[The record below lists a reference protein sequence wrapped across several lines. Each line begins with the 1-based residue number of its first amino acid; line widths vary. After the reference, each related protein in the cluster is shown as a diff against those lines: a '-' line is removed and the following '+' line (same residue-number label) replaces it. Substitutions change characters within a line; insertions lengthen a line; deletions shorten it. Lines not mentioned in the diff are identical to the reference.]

1 MIGWNLAR
9 NTPPIGVD
17 IGRQSVKLVQRDR
30 LGLDRSGRIVATSRQ
45 PLPAGLSPKDE
56 GYHQW
61 VASAVK
67 AAVDRGNFVGRRCVS
82 SLPAS
87 CVTVKNLRLPGM
99 PADELREAVNWE
111 IRDRLK
117 TDHEVSVQF
126 LRAGE
131 VRQGEDVREE
141 LIAMATETPF
151 VESHV
156 ESLCEA
162 GLAPLAV
169 EVSVT
174 ALARAFTRECE
185 EGVHVLL
192 DIGYESS
199 KLLMVRDGVVT
210 FFKRIDVGGERF
222 DTAVANHLD
231 MSAQDAT
238 NLRKEFV
245 VGPSGIDR
253 NDPSQRALY
262 EALRGPVADLAQ
274 EIELCLRYFGVTFRG
289 PRPERLVLVGGE
301 AIQSWLGVLLAEQS
315 GFEVEIGDVS
325 EGQAGNSAPGW
336 AVAAGLAMRPER
348 GWGDRRQGKQRERRA
363 AA

>member
-1 MIGWNLAR
+1 MNLAR

-17 IGRQSVKLVQRDR
+17 VGRQSVKLVQRDR
-30 LGLDRSGRIVATSRQ
+30 AGLDRPARIISTSRQ
-45 PLPAGLSPKDE
+45 PLPSGLSPKDE

-67 AAVDRGNFVGRRCVS
+67 AALDRGNFVGRRCVS
-82 SLPAS
+82 ALPAC
-87 CVTVKNLRLPGM
+87 CVTVKNLRLPSM

-117 TDHEVSVQF
+117 SDAELSVQF

-151 VESHV
+151 VEGHV

-169 EVSVT
+169 EVSLT
-174 ALARAFTRECE
+174 ALARAFARDCE

-192 DIGYESS
+192 DVGYESS
-199 KLLMVRDGVVT
+199 KLLMIRDGVVT
-210 FFKRIDVGGERF
+210 FFKRIDVGGQVF
-222 DTAVANHLD
+222 DAAVANHLG
-231 MSAQDAT
+231 MNAQDASS
-238 NLRKEFV
+238 LRREFN
-245 VGPSGIDR
+245 VGPEGIDR
-253 NDPSQRALY
+253 TNASQRAMY
-262 EALRGPVADLAQ
+262 EALRGPVADLSQ

-289 PRPERLVLVGGE
+289 PRPERIVCVGGE
-301 AIQSWLGVLLAEQS
+301 VIQSWFGQILAEQS

-325 EGQAGNSAPGW
+325 GGKAGATAPGW
-336 AVAAGLAMRPER
+336 AVAAGLSMRPER
-348 GWGDRRQGKQRERRA
+348 GWGDRRLVSPREGKA